1 MSGYTMIA
9 PKAALIAE
17 GLLHKQAEQQAPQWL
32 WQKGLLGPLGNFL
45 QREGKRIRADL
56 VTLSFKM
63 AGGTGAVP
71 RELIDFIELM
81 HAGSLIVDDIEDG
94 SELRRGRPCLHR
106 TVGVPVALNTGN
118 WMYFS
123 ALEKL
128 TNLPL
133 GLEIVGQLTSTAIS
147 TIRRC
152 HEGQAIDL
160 AARIDELKQSEVMPT
175 VKTITRLKTGGLTAL
190 ATKLGAISVQKN
202 SNVDVF
208 EAFGMQLGIGLQMQ
222 NDLAELQRCAE
233 AGEPSDDLRNARAT
247 WAWAWASQQT
257 PSRGFCDLQQMLSD
271 DSVSDQ
277 ELAQHLIRRVT
288 ETGSEAIR
296 NQLRQAIATLDRL
309 PVENSTSA
317 AEMNKV
323 IQSIVSRLE
332 PSHV

>member
-1 MSGYTMIA
+1 MIA

-17 GLLHKQAEQQAPQWL
+17 GCLHKQTEQQAPQWL
-32 WQKGLLGPLGNFL
+32 WQKGLLGPLGDFL
-45 QREGKRIRADL
+45 QRGGKRIRADL

-63 AGGTGAVP
+63 AGGTDAVP

-128 TNLPL
+128 TSLPL
-133 GLEIVGQLTSTAIS
+133 GIEIVGQLTSSAIS

-160 AARIDELKQSEVMPT
+160 AARVDDLKQAEVMPT

-190 ATKLGAISVQKN
+190 ATKLGAISAQKN
-202 SNVDVF
+202 SNLDVF
-208 EAFGMQLGIGLQMQ
+208 ETFGMQLGIGLQMQ
-222 NDLAELQRCAE
+222 NDFVELQRCAE
-233 AGEPSDDLRNARAT
+233 TGEPSDDLRNARAT

-257 PSRGFCDLQQMLSD
+257 NSRSFHDLQQMFSD

-277 ELAQHLIRRVT
+277 KLAQHLIHRIS
-288 ETGSEAIR
+288 ENGSEAIR

-309 PVENSTSA
+309 PAENSASA
-317 AEMNKV
+317 AEINKV
-323 IQSIVSRLE
+323 IQSIVSHLE